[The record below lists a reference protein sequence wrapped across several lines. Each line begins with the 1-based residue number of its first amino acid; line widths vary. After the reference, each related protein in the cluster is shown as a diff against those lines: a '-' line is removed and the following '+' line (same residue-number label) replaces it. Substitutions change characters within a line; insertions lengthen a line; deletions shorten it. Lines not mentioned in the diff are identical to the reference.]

1 MNERAPLELPFIDLG
16 ENQWYEAAVAY
27 AYRHNIME
35 GTSDTTFVPGKSLT
49 RAEAVQVLYNLEGK
63 PAVSGSTTF
72 PDLVH
77 DWYKPAIAWAES
89 TGVVDGYED
98 GTFRP
103 DEPVNRMEFAQMLYN
118 YTAYKGYDLTA
129 KGDLTTFPDGDQV
142 QEWALPAMAWANG
155 NEPINGHDDSTL
167 EPGGTTT
174 RAQAA
179 AVLMRFDQ
187 NVAE

>member
-1 MNERAPLELPFIDLG
+1 MIERAPLELPFIDLG

-72 PDLVH
+72 PDLAH

-155 NEPINGHDDSTL
+155 NELINGHDDSTL